1 MSAIDQVF
9 RRCADEGRAAFIP
22 FLMGGDPDL
31 RSLPRLLEALAA
43 GGADLIEVGVPFS
56 DPIADGPVNQRAA
69 GRALAA
75 GTSLGGILGAIATA
89 RESVDVPIV
98 LFSYFNPIR
107 ARGVELFAEQAVS
120 SGVDGVLCV
129 DLPPEE
135 AEETYLPALA
145 RNDLDPVFLLAPT
158 STVDRMKRVGEVS
171 RGFVYYVSRTGVT
184 GERELLTK
192 TLPKEVKRVRR
203 KVDLPVAVGFGI
215 SSPDQ
220 VEAVGEI
227 ADGVVVGSA
236 LVRLVEEATGAEEG
250 WSEERTE
257 RLAGRLEERVR
268 ELCGGLQSER
278 KKRRRA

>member
-69 GRALAA
+69 GRALAS